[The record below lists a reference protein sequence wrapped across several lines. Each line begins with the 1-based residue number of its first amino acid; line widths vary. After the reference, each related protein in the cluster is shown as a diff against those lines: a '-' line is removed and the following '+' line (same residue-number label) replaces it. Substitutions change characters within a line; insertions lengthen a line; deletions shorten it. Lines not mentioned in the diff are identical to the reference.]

1 MKSSLYFTD
10 KSTGTEF
17 SALLDS
23 ELSLLGEEQLASL
36 LSFSNS
42 ARLSAKRSSV
52 CLKSIA
58 KRGAGA
64 WAGGVCGAAW
74 DWAWTAARCEDRASR
89 GLSLYRDSGSNIGVR
104 GGEVRGAEG
113 AAEEV
118 AR

>member
-64 WAGGVCGAAW
+64 GGVWGAAW

-89 GLSLYRDSGSNIGVR
+89 GLSLYKDSGSNIGVM

-113 AAEEV
+113 AAEEA

>member
-23 ELSLLGEEQLASL
+23 EASLLGEEQLASL

-42 ARLSAKRSSV
+42 ARLSAKRSRV

-58 KRGAGA
+58 KRGAGEARA
-64 WAGGVCGAAW
+64 WGAAW
-74 DWAWTAARCEDRASR
+74 DWAWTAARCEERASR
-89 GLSLYRDSGSNIGVR
+89 GLSL
-104 GGEVRGAEG
+104 
-113 AAEEV
+113 
-118 AR
+118 

>member
-17 SALLDS
+17 SAALDS

-42 ARLSAKRSSV
+42 ALLSANRSRV

-58 KRGAGA
+58 KRGAWGA
-64 WAGGVCGAAW
+64 WGAW
-74 DWAWTAARCEDRASR
+74 DWAWTAARCEDSASS
-89 GLSLYRDSGSNIGVR
+89 GLSLYRESGSNIGVS
-104 GGEVRGAEG
+104 GGEVRGAEETEEE
-113 AAEEV
+113 AA
-118 AR
+118 R